1 MRRIVDISPADTAP
15 GIRAILRAQGVP
27 VKACSDER
35 LRQMAKQAQ
44 ELFRTATKPVGIVA
58 DIRKNGIESVY
69 HGDGHN
75 ESPAPLEEIIDQS
88 SQLTLY
94 AVTVGEEVSSE
105 ISRLLADNELAPAAM
120 LDAAASQGA
129 ELAAQQVEH
138 SVRQQLKATNRWVT
152 GHETMSFSPGYCGWH
167 VSAQKKLFEYLRPQE
182 IGITLTDSCLMQP
195 LKSIS
200 GVIVTGP
207 KKIFDFDDNYTFC
220 DQCKTRS
227 CRERLKAIRID
238 K

>member
-1 MRRIVDISPADTAP
+1 
-15 GIRAILRAQGVP
+15 
-27 VKACSDER
+27 
-35 LRQMAKQAQ
+35 MAKQAQ
-44 ELFRTATKPVGIVA
+44 ESFRALTKPVGVVA

-75 ESPAPLEEIIDQS
+75 ESPAPLEAIIDQS
-88 SQLTLY
+88 SHLALY
-94 AVTVGEEVSSE
+94 AVTVGEEVSDE
-105 ISRLLADNELAPAAM
+105 ISRLLTEDEFAPAAM

-129 ELAAQQVEH
+129 ELAAQQVEL
-138 SVRQQLKATNRWVT
+138 SVRQQLKATNRWTT

-167 VSAQKKLFEYLRPQE
+167 VSAQRKLFEHLKPQE
-182 IGITLTDSCLMQP
+182 IGITLTDSFLMQP

-207 KKIFDFDDNYTFC
+207 RRIFIFDDNYAFC
-220 DQCKTRS
+220 DQCKNRS
-227 CRERLKAIRID
+227 CRERIKAIHTD